1 MSTRDAEYFRE
12 RRRAQ
17 GIPGRD
23 PFSARKFLQRAVELR
38 RLEQLP
44 WPTNLF
50 GEPASIAELLAEAA
64 QLQSRPT
71 RTSTMRAGADV
82 VEHIGKCITDAEE
95 SLCPRLRCD
104 LFLVGFLQEQVEPR
118 ADAEVVQCLLVH
130 CWVIDYRDLASPT
143 EPRHVSSAVR
153 P

>member
-17 GIPGRD
+17 GIPERD

-44 WPTNLF
+44 WPRNLF

-64 QLQSRPT
+64 QLQGRPT
-71 RTSTMRAGADV
+71 RTSTMEYPDG
-82 VEHIGKCITDAEE
+82 
-95 SLCPRLRCD
+95 CPN
-104 LFLVGFLQEQVEPR
+104 
-118 ADAEVVQCLLVH
+118 
-130 CWVIDYRDLASPT
+130 T
-143 EPRHVSSAVR
+143 ERRMSSST
-153 P
+153 